1 MYHVSST
8 YNVLIEI
15 GVYTRSATWESLY
28 VIVVRWYQATLCF
41 GTMDTRPDRLIEAEN
56 IVLKLLSRTQ
66 ETMGIVGRELAGQSE
81 TNAMLQINTLSK
93 DYFMDMKR
101 LVSILKDE
109 GERWLYP
116 FEDYEKDTTE
126 GVQVNEV

>member
-1 MYHVSST
+1 
-8 YNVLIEI
+8 
-15 GVYTRSATWESLY
+15 
-28 VIVVRWYQATLCF
+28 
-41 GTMDTRPDRLIEAEN
+41 MDTHPDRLFEAED

-93 DYFMDMKR
+93 DYFTYMKR

-116 FEDYEKDTTE
+116 FEDYEKDTTA
-126 GVQVNEV
+126 